1 MKSFKIIFW
10 ILLGLVVFTVFSCRK
25 NSKYYQSYAK
35 FIVNDKISWV
45 SSRAIIP
52 KEDYYKNNPDSILTF
67 GFGKGF
73 LLYSGK
79 NTKKYPKEKDIFSYK
94 ENFDFTYIRKRLG
107 KQYFPKMSSKILSDI
122 ATKKLPIPPL
132 VNLTTNLEEIPVED
146 FFVDSNHL
154 DQCWIEITKQ
164 EHDFKK
170 IWGNFNLVMTKEAND
185 KVYIYPENIT
195 IKSGEFYVEF

>member
-1 MKSFKIIFW
+1 
-10 ILLGLVVFTVFSCRK
+10 
-25 NSKYYQSYAK
+25 
-35 FIVNDKISWV
+35 
-45 SSRAIIP
+45 
-52 KEDYYKNNPDSILTF
+52 
-67 GFGKGF
+67 
-73 LLYSGK
+73 
-79 NTKKYPKEKDIFSYK
+79 
-94 ENFDFTYIRKRLG
+94 
-107 KQYFPKMSSKILSDI
+107 PKMSSKILSDI